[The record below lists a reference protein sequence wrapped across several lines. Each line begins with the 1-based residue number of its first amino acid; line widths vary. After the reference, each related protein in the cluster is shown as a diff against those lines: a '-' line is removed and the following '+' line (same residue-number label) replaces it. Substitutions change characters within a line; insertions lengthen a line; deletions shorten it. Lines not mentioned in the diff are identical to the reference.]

1 MMFIPSLT
9 LEVKVIINWLMAQWL
24 ALHSRSVFRDGFL
37 LAYTMWCWNSCW
49 VGSALSFPVGFSS
62 NSKKEAPIGVPGTSI
77 RSVPTLTGEGINTH
91 TGSTCTQA
99 SGKAA
104 ASNCISN
111 SKELQ
116 VEALVSLNA
125 YKIEEGLFH
134 GYVRS
139 SEVQNYQDLQRGW
152 NASRSKIL
160 ILI

>member
-1 MMFIPSLT
+1 MF
-9 LEVKVIINWLMAQWL
+9 EGEKVFVI
-24 ALHSRSVFRDGFL
+24 
-37 LAYTMWCWNSCW
+37 
-49 VGSALSFPVGFSS
+49 SFDSF
-62 NSKKEAPIGVPGTSI
+62 I
-77 RSVPTLTGEGINTH
+77 
-91 TGSTCTQA
+91 GSTCTQA

-139 SEVQNYQDLQRGW
+139 SEVQNYQDLQRG
-152 NASRSKIL
+152 
-160 ILI
+160 